1 MLILI
6 LIVLVIIII
15 WAGGINGPESRG
27 PESRGPESRHP
38 FYGASGRVDPGDRWI
53 GGQFRFATGED
64 GCGGGDESMGGKE
77 AQ

>member
-15 WAGGINGPESRG
+15 WAGGING